1 MSYVCVNRISVS
13 GPGPKVHQF
22 RSDARRRLPYSLPK
36 WTAVTFVAFSLE
48 RLCHKS
54 CLPGPSSACIPFDAW
69 HYLASAGPMAE
80 WHGFARIV
88 YELEVK
94 NYEVYELLTPLSRT
108 YSDLCFVDSQI
119 SLDSGEI
126 MATYIARDRCSKWI
140 LSEARC
146 NAHWERAAAYHGV
159 AKLADAYEDD
169 SVRSDAE
176 EGMLAEALAHWDK
189 RVLRTLRRW
198 SFVRAIATDNRRQR
212 TTQTARN
219 CSKVVEIGPR
229 TVKVLPDPI
238 RRREAQ
244 LHSKNAAVHGEPAEY
259 EQLSALRGAPGQDRH
274 QPDGPEACQFRFYVY
289 DVE

>member
-69 HYLASAGPMAE
+69 HSLASAGPMAE

-146 NAHWERAAAYHGV
+146 NAHWERAAASSRESPSSQTLMRTTASG
-159 AKLADAYEDD
+159 ATPRKACWQKPWRIGTSA
-169 SVRSDAE
+169 SCGRSDA
-176 EGMLAEALAHWDK
+176 G
-189 RVLRTLRRW
+189 V
-198 SFVRAIATDNRRQR
+198 
-212 TTQTARN
+212 
-219 CSKVVEIGPR
+219 
-229 TVKVLPDPI
+229 
-238 RRREAQ
+238 
-244 LHSKNAAVHGEPAEY
+244 
-259 EQLSALRGAPGQDRH
+259 LSAR
-274 QPDGPEACQFRFYVY
+274 
-289 DVE
+289 